1 MYHWHG
7 LSLVLND
14 RQIIKVRKKV
24 KDTSTGEN
32 NKQRNEGKNVHS
44 VFVL

>member
-7 LSLVLND
+7 LSLILND

-24 KDTSTGEN
+24 KDTSNREN
-32 NKQRNEGKNVHS
+32 DKQRNRGKNVHS
-44 VFVL
+44 VFGL